1 MKKLCL
7 VLFTVFNCLYSYGN
21 GLDSLKNVL
30 DSIAK
35 ANNVVGME
43 VSVIVNGDITW
54 NHQYGY
60 LKANNTDPVDSL
72 TLFQC
77 ASISKPI
84 AALGVLQLYEE
95 GKLHLDSNVN
105 KYLKGWQLKD
115 NKFTRDSA
123 VTVRMLLN
131 HTGGLNHHGGDG
143 YKQGPNLPELI
154 DLLNG
159 KGQNPKIK
167 VKHIPGTEWHYS
179 GGGYMVLRKVIEDIS
194 GLTFEEYMQENVLKP
209 LDMNKSTFQ
218 HYRVKDSI
226 PNISFG
232 HWENGSMLKEGWH
245 LNPDCAAAGLW
256 STSMDL
262 SKYIIE
268 IQEIL
273 NGKEGGVI
281 KQETALE
288 MLKQR
293 KNKWGLGPYTRLEN
307 DGMWYFGHTGWT
319 TGYKSIF
326 DGSFDL
332 SQGGFVIM
340 FNNEVTMD
348 AIHKMYAPI
357 MDYYRW

>member
-1 MKKLCL
+1 MKKLYL
-7 VLFTVFNCLYSYGN
+7 VLFAVFSCSFSNAN

-35 ANNVVGME
+35 ANGVVGMGI
-43 VSVIVNGDITW
+43 SVVGKGEIIW

-60 LKANNTDPVDSL
+60 IKAKNKATVDSL

-84 AALGVLQLYEE
+84 AALGVLKLYEE

-105 KYLKGWQLKD
+105 KYLKGWQLKG
-115 NKFTRDSA
+115 NRFTRDSA

-131 HTGGLNHHGGDG
+131 HTGGTNFHGGDG
-143 YKQGPNLPELI
+143 YKQNDELPTVIEL
-154 DLLNG
+154 LRG

-167 VKHIPGTEWHYS
+167 VKYVPGTEWHYS
-179 GGGYMVLRKVIEDIS
+179 GGGYMIIRKVIEDIS
-194 GLTFEEYMQENVLKP
+194 GLTFEEFMQENVLQPIGMK
-209 LDMNKSTFQ
+209 KSTFQ

-226 PNISFG
+226 PNIALG
-232 HWENGSMLKEGWH
+232 HWGSGVVLEEGWH
-245 LNPDCAAAGLW
+245 LNPRSAAAGLW
-256 STSMDL
+256 STSVDL
-262 SKYIIE
+262 CKYIIE

-273 NGKEGGVI
+273 NGKAGGVI

-288 MLKQR
+288 MLKQG
-293 KNKWGLGPYTRLEN
+293 KNKWGLGPYTRLED

-340 FNNEVTMD
+340 FNSEISMTVM
-348 AIHKMYAPI
+348 HKMYAPI